1 MPTMTQQKKK
11 QAPERRRR
19 LRIRPAY
26 LLLVL
31 LMGLFAFKFVQKTE
45 QIRSLKAQEV
55 ALQHQNRVLEIDRS
69 TTKAAIRVYRSPGY
83 VENTARSVL
92 GYTKP
97 GETSVLLAPTQVVVE
112 HVRPAPVAVP
122 APSQPPW
129 KLWWSTFFG

>member
-1 MPTMTQQKKK
+1 MPTVTQQTKK

-26 LLLVL
+26 LLLVVL
-31 LMGLFAFKFVQKTE
+31 IGLFAFKFVQKTE
-45 QIRSLKAQEV
+45 QIRSLNAQEV
-55 ALQHQNRVLEIDRS
+55 ALQHQNRALEVDRS
-69 TTKAAIRVYRSPGY
+69 TSKAAIRGYRSRAY

-97 GETSVLLAPTQVVVE
+97 GETLVVLAPTQIVVE
-112 HVRPAPVAVP
+112 HVRPAPVAAP
-122 APSQPPW
+122 APSKPTW